1 MDQFEDMAVIHDPK
15 FGNLV
20 WNEGF
25 RMHVGL
31 AIICRPINDSSDVS
45 FIRLMRI
52 VFVLMIIY
60 VM

>member
-1 MDQFEDMAVIHDPK
+1 MAVIHDPK